1 MPKTLNRFNP
11 DYAAAPGA
19 VLAEYLAV
27 RDLSADE
34 FARLCDRPPE
44 LIQGILAGETPVDP
58 DTAGQFARILGLAA
72 HVWLGIEQDYRT
84 HLARI
89 KTPAER
95 ETAAAD

>member
-1 MPKTLNRFNP
+1 MPETLNRFNP

-34 FARLCDRPPE
+34 FARLCNRPPE

-72 HVWLGIEQDYRT
+72 PVWLGIEQDYRA

-89 KTPAER
+89 NPPPER
-95 ETAAAD
+95 EAAAG

>member
-27 RDLSADE
+27 RDLSAGE

-44 LIQGILAGETPVDP
+44 LIQGILAGATPVDP

-72 HVWLGIEQDYRT
+72 PVWLGIEQDYRA

-95 ETAAAD
+95 ETAAD

>member
-27 RDLSADE
+27 RDLSAEE
-34 FARLCDRPPE
+34 FARLCGRPPE
-44 LIQGILAGETPVDP
+44 LIQGILAGETPVDS
-58 DTAGQFARILGLAA
+58 DTADQFARILGLAA
-72 HVWLGIEQDYRT
+72 PIWLGIEQDYRE

>member
-1 MPKTLNRFNP
+1 MPETLNRFNP

-19 VLAEYLAV
+19 VLAEYLSV
-27 RDLSADE
+27 RDLSAGE

-72 HVWLGIEQDYRT
+72 HVWLGIEQDYRA
-84 HLARI
+84 HLARR
-89 KTPAER
+89 KTPPER
-95 ETAAAD
+95 EVAAD